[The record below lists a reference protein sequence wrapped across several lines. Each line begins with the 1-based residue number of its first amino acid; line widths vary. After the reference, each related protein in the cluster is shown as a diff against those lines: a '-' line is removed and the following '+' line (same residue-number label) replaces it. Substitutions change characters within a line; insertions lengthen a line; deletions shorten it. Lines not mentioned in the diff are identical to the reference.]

1 MQQLGPVFDRA
12 HTSNVLGVA
21 RSGDQPQPGLLNK
34 SSFFMLGCLTI
45 FEDMN
50 IILFRVVA
58 VDDRT
63 YFFVEII

>member
-1 MQQLGPVFDRA
+1 
-12 HTSNVLGVA
+12 
-21 RSGDQPQPGLLNK
+21 
-34 SSFFMLGCLTI
+34 LGCLTI